1 MNVLHIITGLG
12 NGGAEAVLYRINADS
27 ILGCRAR
34 ARIVEEFSVERVVS
48 CTQRV
53 LWGKS

>member
-1 MNVLHIITGLG
+1 MLHIITGLG